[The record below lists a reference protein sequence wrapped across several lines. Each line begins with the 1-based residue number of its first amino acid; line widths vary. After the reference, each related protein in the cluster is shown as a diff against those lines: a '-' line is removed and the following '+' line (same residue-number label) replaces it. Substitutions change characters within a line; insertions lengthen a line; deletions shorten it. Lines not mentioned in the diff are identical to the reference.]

1 MNKAVLITGGNRGI
15 GAAIAAEFVARGE
28 NVFITSRTP
37 VSVTGC
43 TTIVADMSD
52 PASAN
57 LVIDQIEGAGYQLQ
71 VVVANAGISRE
82 SLLVRIPDEEIDE
95 LIQINLTSTIR
106 LARRAA
112 KSMMKNRTGS
122 IIFIGSVL
130 GMSGSPGSSVYA
142 ATKSGLIGLTRSL
155 SRELGPRNVTVNLV
169 APGYVNTDMTKSLP
183 ETFKDQVISSTPLGR
198 IAEPSEVAKVVAFV
212 GSADCAFVTGAI
224 IPVDGGLGM
233 GY

>member
-1 MNKAVLITGGNRGI
+1 MDKAVLVTGGNRGI
-15 GAAIAAEFVARGE
+15 GAAIALEFASRG
-28 NVFITSRTP
+28 NKVFITSRKPATLD
-37 VSVTGC
+37 GC
-43 TTIVADMSD
+43 TTIIADMSD
-52 PASAN
+52 LAAAN
-57 LVIDQIEGAGYQLQ
+57 AVIDEIEKSGYQLQ
-71 VVVANAGISRE
+71 VVVANAGMSKE
-82 SLLVRIPDEEIDE
+82 ALLVRTTDEDIEE
-95 LIQINLTSTIR
+95 LIQTNLVATAR

-155 SRELGPRNVTVNLV
+155 SRELGPRNVTVNLI

-183 ETFKDQVISSTPLGR
+183 EEFKNQVISSTPLGR
-198 IAEPSEVAKVVAFV
+198 IAEPNEVAKVVAFF
-212 GSADCAFVTGAI
+212 GSAESAFVTGAI